1 VAVELTCL
9 KTEPSTLR
17 LTQINSVAFAPPRI
31 QPDGANEARLMFDS
45 SELRDEL
52 RALKGD
58 MSRLLNTAGEG
69 NPAAV

>member
-1 VAVELTCL
+1 
-9 KTEPSTLR
+9 
-17 LTQINSVAFAPPRI
+17 
-31 QPDGANEARLMFDS
+31 MFDP

-52 RALKGD
+52 RALKSD